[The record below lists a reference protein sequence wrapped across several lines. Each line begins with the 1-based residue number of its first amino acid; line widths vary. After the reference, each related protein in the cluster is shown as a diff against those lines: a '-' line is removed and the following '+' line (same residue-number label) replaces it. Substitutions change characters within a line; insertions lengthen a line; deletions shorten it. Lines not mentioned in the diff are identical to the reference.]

1 MQPEL
6 RQFIE
11 QTQFQHAVVQQV
23 VKLLPAD
30 DMELDELLAEVV
42 ASNNLKWFMYVFVA
56 AAGAGRRVEARHLAG
71 GAMMFPEYRWMG
83 KVVVRMHGDILEPLL
98 TALETT
104 RLDKVCEAAALH
116 LMWAWCAEHRG
127 GVLPDKFMPLV
138 RAVAR
143 KVKQN
148 HHDDAEV
155 KVFSFVCA
163 LAFHTQDAGLVKLLR
178 QRFPAIPASEW
189 QSMDERSKELSA
201 QILAGY
207 RESLLDFVNEK
218 PKQTMAEGQTMRRA
232 VARVG
237 RNEPCPCGSGKKY
250 KHCCIAKDQERLHRS
265 SDVAGVTHEELF
277 AKLEDHLTAD
287 RLEKMEP
294 YETARLN
301 PAKIP
306 AALLDAY
313 FLRLATFNLFDRVAT
328 AFELLGYTPERDKL
342 WRNVMFMATRAGHKD
357 SIRRLAKIYPDP
369 VKLQDDIFTGAA
381 LLLAED
387 NPAELL
393 KLLDESVT
401 KALAKNEPEEL
412 EGSAIALMCSRFR
425 ALGILVGRGAIPIL
439 PQKMASRVFDEI
451 LTARDRL
458 NLPPDDPFSDIMD
471 KRLAEH
477 EAEDGKDA
485 MELRKSR
492 RLLEIKAQE
501 VRELKDSLER
511 LQKEIVRREKNPI
524 APAPAVPAPAPVDEQ
539 ALKEMRHKVDELK
552 SALKERHHERN
563 ELRRELQKAQASLE
577 EIHNKTA
584 PVAPDENGGHDAE
597 DSLLLSPDAPETQP
611 IRLIEFCKHFS
622 QTLAPFPR
630 HVARAA
636 MIMIGRLAAGD
647 PAAFVGALR
656 LKATPNVMRQRIGSD
671 YRLLFRLWPERLE
684 VIDLI
689 NRKDLERRIK
699 TLV

>member
-1 MQPEL
+1 
-6 RQFIE
+6 
-11 QTQFQHAVVQQV
+11 
-23 VKLLPAD
+23 
-30 DMELDELLAEVV
+30 
-42 ASNNLKWFMYVFVA
+42 
-56 AAGAGRRVEARHLAG
+56 
-71 GAMMFPEYRWMG
+71 
-83 KVVVRMHGDILEPLL
+83 
-98 TALETT
+98 
-104 RLDKVCEAAALH
+104 
-116 LMWAWCAEHRG
+116 
-127 GVLPDKFMPLV
+127 
-138 RAVAR
+138 
-143 KVKQN
+143 
-148 HHDDAEV
+148 
-155 KVFSFVCA
+155 
-163 LAFHTQDAGLVKLLR
+163 
-178 QRFPAIPASEW
+178 
-189 QSMDERSKELSA
+189 
-201 QILAGY
+201 
-207 RESLLDFVNEK
+207 
-218 PKQTMAEGQTMRRA
+218 
-232 VARVG
+232 
-237 RNEPCPCGSGKKY
+237 
-250 KHCCIAKDQERLHRS
+250 
-265 SDVAGVTHEELF
+265 VAGVTHEELS
-277 AKLEDHLTAD
+277 AKLEEHLTAD
-287 RLEKMEP
+287 RLEKAEP
-294 YETARLN
+294 YEIARLN

-313 FLRLATFNLFDRVAT
+313 FLRLAACNLFDRVAT

-477 EAEDGKDA
+477 EAGDGKEA
-485 MELRKSR
+485 VELRKSR
-492 RLLEIKAQE
+492 RLLEVKAQE

-511 LQKEIVRREKNPI
+511 LQKEIVRREQQRVLP
-524 APAPAVPAPAPVDEQ
+524 PPVAPAVKPPPAVEP
-539 ALKEMRHKVDELK
+539 ALKELRRKVDGLK

-563 ELRRELQKAQASLE
+563 DLRRDLQQALTRLE
-577 EIHNKTA
+577 TLQQNA
-584 PVAPDENGGHDAE
+584 AVVAPDEAE
-597 DSLLLSPDAPETQP
+597 APDREDESLLPQDAVEVHPV
-611 IRLIEFCKHFS
+611 RLIEFPKGFH
-622 QTLAPFPR
+622 QALAVFPR

-636 MIMIGRLAAGD
+636 MIMIGRLAAGE

-656 LKATPNVMRQRIGSD
+656 LKQVPNVMRQRIGSD
-671 YRLLFRLWPERLE
+671 YRLFFRLHPDHLQ

-689 NRKDLERRIK
+689 NRKDFDRRLK
-699 TLV
+699 TLG